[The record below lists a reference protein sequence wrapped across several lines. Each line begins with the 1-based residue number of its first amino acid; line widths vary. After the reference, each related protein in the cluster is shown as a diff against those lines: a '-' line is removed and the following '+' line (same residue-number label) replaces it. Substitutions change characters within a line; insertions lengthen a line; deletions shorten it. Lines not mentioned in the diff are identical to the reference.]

1 MSDDA
6 DQQTSMDEIMNGYT
20 GSDGEKEDYSAPDIA
35 GEIPEDW
42 EVVTVEDLNTDLL
55 GGGTPSKS
63 NNEYWDGEIPWA
75 SVKDLDGITLSDT
88 EDYITQEGLDGSASN
103 IIPAHSIV
111 ISTRM
116 TVGEPF
122 VNRTEMAIN
131 QDMKGIIPNNNIV
144 NTYYFVYNLRK
155 KDPYLKSLGRG
166 TTVDGITTSDLKRT
180 CVELP
185 PLTEQRKIASI
196 LYNVDK
202 VIEKTEEIINQ
213 IFRVKKALTQELFIN
228 GYYEHEK
235 LVDAHHRNRLSK
247 HPSEWQTEP
256 AKKVID
262 VTRGSHP
269 RPKSDKSL
277 WGGEI
282 PMIKI
287 GDRNRGDSRTITSTE
302 DNVTEKGSNDSK
314 LVDEGTLIVSNAGTV
329 GEARITGMQACI
341 HDHWLI
347 LRNYEERLNTR
358 YLFHFI
364 NWNQEFLEALA
375 SGSTVLDL
383 NTDDFRLFDITI
395 PSLDEQKKIAD
406 ILDRLHDQKTASI
419 KYSEQ
424 LERLK
429 DGIMQDLLT
438 GKVRT
443 QHRDINVLPEVEEHG

>member
-1 MSDDA
+1 MSDNTG
-6 DQQTSMDEIMNGYT
+6 QQTSLDEVVNGHTRDEKGEVDYT
-20 GSDGEKEDYSAPDIA
+20 SPDIA
-35 GEIPEDW
+35 GEVPEDW
-42 EVVTVEDLNTDLL
+42 EIVTVEDLSADLL

-63 NNEYWDGEIPWA
+63 NDAYWGGEIPWA
-75 SVKDLDGITLSDT
+75 SVKDLDGVTLSETKDQ
-88 EDYITQEGLDGSASN
+88 ITQEGLDDSASN
-103 IIPAHSIV
+103 LIPSYSIV

-122 VNRTEMAIN
+122 VNQTEMSIN
-131 QDMKGIIPNNNIV
+131 QDMKGIIPDV
-144 NTYYFVYNLRK
+144 DLVDTYYLTYILRK

-180 CVELP
+180 HIELP
-185 PLTEQRKIASI
+185 PLSEQQKIASI
-196 LYNVDK
+196 LYNIDK
-202 VIEKTEEIINQ
+202 GIQKTEEIIKQ
-213 IFRVKKALTQELFIN
+213 IDRVRYALCQDLFSN
-228 GYYEHEK
+228 GYYDHEESA
-235 LVDAHHRNRLSK
+235 DAYHRNRLSK
-247 HPSEWQTEP
+247 HPSEWDTEP
-256 AKKVID
+256 AKEVID

-287 GDRNRGDSRTITSTE
+287 GDRNRGDARTITSTE
-302 DNVTEKGSNDSK
+302 DTVTEKGSNDSK

-347 LRNYEERLNTR
+347 LRDFEERLNTR

-364 NWNQEFLEALA
+364 NWNQDFLEAVA

-395 PSLDEQKKIAD
+395 PSMDEQKKIAD
-406 ILDRLHDQKTASI
+406 TLDRLHDQKTANI
-419 KYSEQ
+419 EYSEQ
-424 LERLK
+424 LKQLK
-429 DGIMQDLLT
+429 HGLMQDLLT
-438 GKVRT
+438 GNIRT
-443 QHRDINVLPEVEEHG
+443 QDQDINVLPEVEKHG